1 MNKES
6 IISSVKTIF
15 FPLIIIWKYF
25 SLKKEVMFKL
35 EGNLIIK
42 LPTVNLSYFL
52 SKKKISFIEN
62 NYSISERVDNEA
74 LLRKV
79 VFELI
84 DSGLILKSKHIVDIG
99 SWIGDNSIVW
109 AGLIKEGGG
118 SIYAIDPS
126 PSNII
131 YGESLCEINNLSN
144 IHWINEVCSNI
155 SGAEIFYRGNINHCD
170 FNRSGIGKKYF
181 KTTKTIDSIVP
192 KSEWDKF
199 SLIHLDVEHLE
210 EEVLLGAMQI
220 VSHSK
225 PIIIFEQQ
233 ISDVDPN
240 SIYNHIKKF
249 NYDLYMINE
258 VPPGG
263 RLDTRNFI
271 AIQNDVDISEINQI
285 SLNRFDGCWPA
296 VFGPSLIKF
305 N

>member
-1 MNKES
+1 MNKQ
-6 IISSVKTIF
+6 IIILFAKTIF
-15 FPLIIIWKYF
+15 YPLIIIWKYL
-25 SLKKEVMFKL
+25 SLKQEVIFKL
-35 EGNLIIK
+35 EGNYKVI
-42 LPTVNLSYFL
+42 LPKINPSYFF
-52 SKKKISFIEN
+52 SKKKISIIEN
-62 NYSISERVDNEA
+62 NYSITNRVYNEA
-74 LLRKV
+74 LLRKI
-79 VFELI
+79 VFMLI
-84 DSGLILKSKHIVDIG
+84 DSGIILKSKNIVDIG

-109 AGLIKEGGG
+109 AGLIQEEGG

-126 PSNII
+126 LSNIR
-131 YGESLCEINNLSN
+131 YCKSLSKINNLSN
-144 IHWINEVCSNI
+144 IYWINEVCSNI
-155 SGAEIFYRGNINHCD
+155 VGAEIFYRGNINHCD
-170 FNRSGIGKKYF
+170 FNKSGIGKKYF

-192 KSEWDKF
+192 ESNWDKF

-225 PIIIFEQQ
+225 PVIIFEQQ

-240 SIYNHIKKF
+240 SIFNHLAKF

-271 AIQNDVDISEINQI
+271 AIQNDINISEINKI

-296 VFGPSLIKF
+296 TFGPSLIKF